1 MEFIIN
7 MAVKYLTSKFNP
19 LYIENYIMS
28 KKGGKNNNLKNINRC
43 DIKIAAVEEKI
54 KILRSFD
61 EYIDRM
67 YEFIN
72 DAVILGA
79 QLVAFPEENGML
91 LLGMTPFVDK
101 LIDGSNKGD
110 NKIDID
116 LKQLAVKL
124 TPFIKSGFETVFSN
138 LSKKFGIYIMAGS
151 VMIYDKG
158 KIYNRAYLFGPNG
171 NIEATQDK
179 LHLMKI
185 EKSLGLSEG
194 CDITVVKTKIGSIAF
209 PVCMDATYFETF
221 KIAKNKG
228 AEIVI
233 IPIAN
238 IEEYN
243 GYLTLRGIWPR
254 VQESNVYGLKSAL
267 TGSIGNFKFTGK
279 AGIYAPFGIT
289 GDKSGIV
296 SEAKSY
302 SDDEIVFSSINLE
315 KLIEYVNPYND
326 DKNPQMYKKYY
337 PMIYNRY

>member
-1 MEFIIN
+1 MEFLIN

-19 LYIENYIMS
+19 LYIENYINS
-28 KKGGKNNNLKNINRC
+28 KKGGKNNNLKSINRC
-43 DIKIAAVEEKI
+43 DIKIAAVVEKI
-54 KILRSFD
+54 KILRSFE

-67 YEFIN
+67 YKFIN
-72 DAVILGA
+72 EAVSLGA

-101 LIDGSNKGD
+101 FLDGSNKGN
-110 NKIDID
+110 NKTDID

-124 TPFIKSGFETVFSN
+124 TPFIKSGFETVFCN

-158 KIYNRAYLFGPNG
+158 KIYNRAYLFGPTG
-171 NIEATQDK
+171 NIEGIQDK
-179 LHLMKI
+179 LHLMKL
-185 EKSLGLSEG
+185 EKNLGLSEG
-194 CDITVVKTKIGSIAF
+194 CDLNVVKTKIGSIAF

-238 IEEYN
+238 NEEYN
-243 GYLTLRGIWPR
+243 NYLSLRGIWPR

-267 TGSIGNFKFTGK
+267 TGNIGNIKFTGK
-279 AGIYAPFGIT
+279 AGIYAPFSIT
-289 GDKSGIV
+289 EDKSGILC
-296 SEAKSY
+296 ETKSY
-302 SDDEIVFSSINLE
+302 SDDEIAISSVNLE
-315 KLIEYVNPYND
+315 KLKEYVNPYTD
-326 DKNPQMYKKYY
+326 DLNYEMYNKYY
-337 PMIYNRY
+337 PKIYNRK